1 MMAGTGELLY
11 YKCMT
16 PKYLE
21 KFVDRLIEGG
31 SDDIELKIQAS
42 GTEYKRLFTVPLLGR
57 NFGRRDERDNLTI
70 LINVAAEGPKP
81 SYYDPLSVCISD
93 GRDVMGV
100 QLRDPS
106 EYHKEGFGPYMSMYG
121 RDGFNLSEV
130 INKAS
135 TEHETNFKHGDWLR
149 WPQMFN
155 IRIKPNPGQ
164 DQPWGLCSSSVNGG
178 VSLSFT
184 YPRTLDVNN
193 ELSLNVFRYKP
204 SESYTINMIEVA
216 IYKDAKDE
224 RH

>member
-31 SDDIELKIQAS
+31 SDDIELKINPS
-42 GTEYKRLFTVPLLGR
+42 GTEYRRLLSVQLLPQ
-57 NFGRRDERDNLTI
+57 NFGPPQERDNLTI
-70 LINVAAEGPKP
+70 MINVAAEGPKP

-93 GRDVMGV
+93 GRDVMGI
-100 QLRDPS
+100 QLRDPT
-106 EYHKEGFGPYMSMYG
+106 EYTKKEFGPYMSMYG
-121 RDGFNLSEV
+121 RDGYSLTNV
-130 INKAS
+130 VNKPSA
-135 TEHETNFKHGDWLR
+135 EHEQNFNYEEWRR

-164 DQPWGLCSSSVNGG
+164 DQPWGLCSSSINGG

-184 YPRTLDVNN
+184 YPRQLDVARP
-193 ELSLNVFRYKP
+193 LSLNLFRYKS

-216 IYKDAKDE
+216 IYKDAKD
-224 RH
+224 